1 MEFLKSRLQS
11 ENRKKIKMPG
21 KDQLLILLL
30 SGILLVVIA
39 IPTDGGKKKAP
50 PDSGGDPAEEL
61 KTATGQEPDSY
72 EKRQEERLKEA
83 LEKVAGVGE
92 VEVMITLKSS
102 WEKIVE
108 KDRPSSS
115 QTVEE
120 ADAGG
125 GTRQTQEVSR
135 SETTVYREESG
146 ERTPYVVKELE
157 PEVEGVIVIARGG
170 GNASVKQNILE
181 AVQALFPVEAHKIKI
196 MKMEGSK

>member
-83 LEKVAGVGE
+83 LEKVEGVGE

-125 GTRQTQEVSR
+125 GTRHTQEVSR

>member
-83 LEKVAGVGE
+83 LEKVEGVGE

-146 ERTPYVVKELE
+146 ERTPDVVKELE

>member
-83 LEKVAGVGE
+83 LEKVEGVGE

-135 SETTVYREESG
+135 SETTVYRDESG

>member
-39 IPTDGGKKKAP
+39 IPTEGGKKKAP

-83 LEKVAGVGE
+83 LEKVEGVGE

>member
-83 LEKVAGVGE
+83 LEKVEGVGE

-135 SETTVYREESG
+135 SETTVYREERG

>member
-61 KTATGQEPDSY
+61 KTAIGQEPDSY

-83 LEKVAGVGE
+83 LEKVEGVGE

>member
-83 LEKVAGVGE
+83 LEKVEGVGE

-181 AVQALFPVEAHKIKI
+181 AVEALFPVEAHKIKI

>member
-83 LEKVAGVGE
+83 LEKVEGVGE

-102 WEKIVE
+102 WENIVE

>member
-83 LEKVAGVGE
+83 LEKVEGVGE

>member
-61 KTATGQEPDSY
+61 KTATRQEPDSY

-83 LEKVAGVGE
+83 LEKVEGVGE

>member
-30 SGILLVVIA
+30 SWILLVVIA

-83 LEKVAGVGE
+83 LEKVEGVGE

>member
-83 LEKVAGVGE
+83 LEKVEGVGE

-102 WEKIVE
+102 WQKIVE

>member
-83 LEKVAGVGE
+83 LEKVEGVGE

-108 KDRPSSS
+108 KDRHSSS

>member
-1 MEFLKSRLQS
+1 ME
-11 ENRKKIKMPG
+11 
-21 KDQLLILLL
+21 
-30 SGILLVVIA
+30 
-39 IPTDGGKKKAP
+39 
-50 PDSGGDPAEEL
+50 
-61 KTATGQEPDSY
+61 
-72 EKRQEERLKEA
+72 
-83 LEKVAGVGE
+83 GVGE

>member
-83 LEKVAGVGE
+83 LEKVEGVGE

-157 PEVEGVIVIARGG
+157 PEVEGVIVISRGG

>member
-83 LEKVAGVGE
+83 LEKVEGVGE

-135 SETTVYREESG
+135 SETTVYREEDG
-146 ERTPYVVKELE
+146 KRTPYVVQELE
-157 PEVEGVIVIARGG
+157 PVVEGVIVIAEGG
-170 GNASVKQNILE
+170 GNAAVKQNILE
-181 AVQALFPVEAHKIKI
+181 AVEALFPVEAHKIKI

>member
-83 LEKVAGVGE
+83 LEKVEGVGE
-92 VEVMITLKSS
+92 GEVMITLKSS

>member
-83 LEKVAGVGE
+83 LEKVEGVGE

-181 AVQALFPVEAHKIKI
+181 AVQALFPVEAQKIKI

>member
-11 ENRKKIKMPG
+11 ENRKKIKMPA

-30 SGILLVVIA
+30 SGSLLVVIA

-83 LEKVAGVGE
+83 LEKVEGVGE

>member
-72 EKRQEERLKEA
+72 EKRQEERLEEA
-83 LEKVAGVGE
+83 LEKVEGVGE